1 MNPTIEQIG
10 KKMKPVLMKYGITSA
25 SVCGSYATGQHTT
38 KSDIDI
44 IVEFDL
50 PVGLLTFARIK
61 RELEEV
67 LGRKVDLIERSAL
80 KPRIKKHILRDEIP
94 ITL

>member
-1 MNPTIEQIG
+1 MNPTITEIG
-10 KKMKPVLMKYGITSA
+10 KKMKPVLMKYGIASA
-25 SVCGSYATGQHTT
+25 SVSGSYATGKQTDR
-38 KSDIDI
+38 SDIDL

-50 PVGLLTFARIK
+50 PIGLLTFARIK

-80 KPRIKKHILRDEIP
+80 KPRIRKYLLINEIP
-94 ITL
+94 IAL